1 MSEKTKSLIKDIVA
15 FTILVIFMFFVV
27 KGVPKLFFGGATDA
41 NGNPLVM
48 AAPSITY
55 TVESGQ

>member
-41 NGNPLVM
+41 NGNPLVISQ
-48 AAPSITY
+48 PTVTYSIPL
-55 TVESGQ
+55 E